1 MYKLTIRANRYGRTD
16 RHTIIIEALK
26 IEPRTRKDFDKYI
39 ICSMFDMM
47 LQEDLKTYLYFG

>member
-16 RHTIIIEALK
+16 RHTIIIEELK

-39 ICSMFDMM
+39 ICSMFEMM
-47 LQEDLKTYLYFG
+47 LQEDL